1 MAGTDYTAFIGFRQ
15 FIDTHLLACPSKPSG
30 SNEAPS
36 YTLAVSC
43 LHIITVALS
52 GGLLEKA
59 MRLLAR
65 EYLLS
70 IMPRLVEWVRYIVK
84 HGVLTNYTGLESLP
98 EFAVTHDLSRML
110 KDPELR
116 SHILDIVVPEEDSPG
131 VQTYFVSETLLSV
144 LLHHVSFPA
153 QQWSSTIYESW
164 YHSLTYLNHDVA
176 LADKPA
182 WKEEI
187 IEGLKRRPVKV
198 VAVFNLLTTSSVL
211 AIQSSSTRKDF
222 NNALT
227 KCLMTYAVLPF
238 LQDDIFRHEFLRTQ
252 HVRWICGTMRSI
264 IRSTVLASR
273 TPGGTADSL
282 VGEYEIR
289 VTAEK
294 CLFMIG
300 IRLSHLMLEE
310 GWWIIK
316 EVFEH
321 DVLVDLFRYMR
332 SSFRRSHTVTEHCT
346 VSGPLGL
353 TDILTHPT
361 WLSFST
367 KVRAM
372 EASRQEYKAHM
383 PCICQNVVSLSN
395 VFIPTQCWQCPNR
408 NVKSRRLLRCSACQ
422 TSFYCSRSCQRED
435 WSSHRDKCAIIV
447 SEISG
452 RRNRHRT
459 LRDESFTSFLLHKEA
474 LKDFTSP
481 SDSDDVDSVT
491 VHSIDLSKAEN
502 RRTLVPLSECVEL
515 EGFESIMARV
525 KAGEKGIILR
535 SIVPN
540 AWEAEER
547 VRFVPQAGLRG
558 GLIYLSTQM

>member
-1 MAGTDYTAFIGFRQ
+1 MCINAEDYSIITTSIIGIIEGAKMAGTDYTAFIGFRQ

-98 EFAVTHDLSRML
+98 ELAVTHVLSRML

-116 SHILDIVVPEEDSPG
+116 SHILDIVVPEEDSPS

-176 LADKPA
+176 LEDKPA

-198 VAVFNLLTTSSVL
+198 VAVFNLLATSSVL

-252 HVRWICGTMRSI
+252 HVRWIWGTMRSI

-346 VSGPLGL
+346 VLWTSLLEDITPFFAYYSLVARGLRVVTRIEALGL

-372 EASRQEYKAHM
+372 EASRQDYKADM
-383 PCICQNVVSLSN
+383 PCICQNVDVCIAFQCFHPFL
-395 VFIPTQCWQCPNR
+395 TQCCQCPIR
-408 NVKSRRLLRCSACQ
+408 IMKSQRLLRCSACQ

-435 WSSHRDKCAIIV
+435 WSSHRDNCAIIV

-452 RRNRHRT
+452 T
-459 LRDESFTSFLLHKEA
+459 LEPSYLIA
-474 LKDFTSP
+474 LSQR
-481 SDSDDVDSVT
+481 
-491 VHSIDLSKAEN
+491 I
-502 RRTLVPLSECVEL
+502 
-515 EGFESIMARV
+515 
-525 KAGEKGIILR
+525 
-535 SIVPN
+535 
-540 AWEAEER
+540 
-547 VRFVPQAGLRG
+547 
-558 GLIYLSTQM
+558 